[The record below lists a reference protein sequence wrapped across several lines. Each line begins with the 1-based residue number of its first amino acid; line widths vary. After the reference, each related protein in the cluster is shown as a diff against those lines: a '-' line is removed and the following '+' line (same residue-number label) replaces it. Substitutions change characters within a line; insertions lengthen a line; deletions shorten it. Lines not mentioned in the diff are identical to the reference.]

1 MSLQV
6 GTRVEIIVKGRKFKE
21 KCVEGTV
28 TELIG
33 KKMCNVSFE
42 RTYDSGETATL
53 TAYKK
58 RADCRIVN
66 PEPVQE
72 EPLKEAYECYC
83 SECGGNLEKPDP
95 DMTDKEFEE
104 WFCDDETGG
113 DDIICGDCKKQ
124 SELEMLKFEHNHLS
138 YNYESLKKQNEKLKA
153 ENDEL
158 KKENS
163 KLRSIFNKIKC
174 ALE

>member
-6 GTRVEIIVKGRKFKE
+6 GDRVEILVWKGRKE
-21 KCVEGTV
+21 KKAVEGTV

-42 RTYDSGETATL
+42 RTYDSGETVTL

-72 EPLKEAYECYC
+72 EPYECYC
-83 SECGGNLEKPDP
+83 SECGCNLEKPDP

-113 DDIICGDCKKQ
+113 DDIICEKCHLKERV
-124 SELEMLKFEHNHLS
+124 SEIKELKAEID
-138 YNYESLKKQNEKLKA
+138 ELKK

-158 KKENS
+158 KKENR

-174 ALE
+174 ALA